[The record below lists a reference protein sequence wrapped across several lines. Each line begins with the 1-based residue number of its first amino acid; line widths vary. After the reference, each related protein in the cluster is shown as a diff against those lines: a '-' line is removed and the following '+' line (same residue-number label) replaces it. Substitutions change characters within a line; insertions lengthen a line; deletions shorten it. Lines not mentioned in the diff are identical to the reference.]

1 MIAKRWLGVGAIVLA
16 AGAGAW
22 LGSEGLIAAVRGTA
36 TPQATA
42 PGTAPTRSAAARPAL
57 SATAARPKVSA
68 AAPANA
74 TGETP
79 MADRVAIIGF
89 LNKRNGQARDVVMK
103 PGQAYRIGGAIVRLR
118 ACEQTAPWEEEQLT
132 GAFLQLDVEGTDR
145 RWRRAFSGWV
155 FKERPALNVV
165 QSPLYDVW
173 PKSCTMRFPT
183 SGPDTVAASSGSAPA
198 RRASNARNS
207 PAAEDTPSGSPPA
220 EGPSAEPS
228 NAM

>member
-1 MIAKRWLGVGAIVLA
+1 MTRARWLGVSAIVLA

-36 TPQATA
+36 TPQAA
-42 PGTAPTRSAAARPAL
+42 AGAAPTRSAAPKPAV
-57 SATAARPKVSA
+57 SATRAQLKAGT
-68 AAPANA
+68 APRATA

-79 MADRVAIIGF
+79 MAERVAIVGF
-89 LNKRNGQARDVVMK
+89 LNKRNGQARDLVMK

-118 ACEQTAPWEEEQLT
+118 ACEQTAPWDEEQLT

-145 RWRRAFSGWV
+145 RWRRAFSGWT

-183 SGPDTVAASSGSAPA
+183 AGPDTVSVSSGAPAAS
-198 RRASNARNS
+198 RASSARKS
-207 PAAEDTPSGSPPA
+207 PSTEGAPSSNPPA
-220 EGPSAEPS
+220 EAPSAAPS
-228 NAM
+228 NTL